1 MNTRSVEI
9 LKKLCGG
16 KNYQVEDLA
25 HDFEI
30 SIRMIRY
37 VIDDINDFLETI
49 NIKKNIIKNRMYNLN
64 QQTRKY

>member
-37 VIDDINDFLETI
+37 VIAVSYTHLT
-49 NIKKNIIKNRMYNLN
+49 LP
-64 QQTRKY
+64 TT

>member
-37 VIDDINDFLETI
+37 VIDDINDFFRT
-49 NIKKNIIKNRMYNLN
+49 KKHNKNLIIR
-64 QQTRKY
+64 

>member
-37 VIDDINDFLETI
+37 VIDDINDFFSLKRHKNEAL
-49 NIKKNIIKNRMYNLN
+49 KKLYHPL
-64 QQTRKY
+64 

>member
-37 VIDDINDFLETI
+37 VIDDINDFFR
-49 NIKKNIIKNRMYNLN
+49 NN
-64 QQTRKY
+64 KY